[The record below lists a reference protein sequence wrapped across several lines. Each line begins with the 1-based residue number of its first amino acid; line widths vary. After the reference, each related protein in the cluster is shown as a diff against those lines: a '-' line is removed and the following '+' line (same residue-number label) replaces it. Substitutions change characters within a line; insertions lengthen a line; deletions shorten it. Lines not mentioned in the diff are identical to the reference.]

1 MLKKVFVNIKTFFI
15 MFKQLM
21 EILEK
26 RQRLQC
32 IFLLLGVF
40 VCATLETL
48 GVSAVIPFV
57 LVMFNSE
64 ELLENK
70 YVKII
75 SDVLGITTYRELLI
89 FTAILIVIVYFV
101 KNLVLLVFQYYQ
113 GKFHNEIEKSLMT
126 KQYRMFMLRPYSYYL
141 NVNSSEVMRGL
152 SSDITQV
159 AITMDAFINLTSEVI
174 TVIMIGLFIIIMDPI
189 IALGLMGTAIVIAFV
204 FVFVFKRKTSE
215 IGKKCREIFSS
226 RYKIVLES
234 VGGYKEISI
243 AQKKEFFIN
252 EYDKVN
258 AAACKLNTSYLL
270 IMKIPSRAIET
281 VFITCLL
288 FMACFRIQMYE
299 DNAQFVTLIGA
310 MGVAAIRILPSI
322 SNISSS
328 INSLV
333 YNRAGLSSA
342 YNNITQVRN
351 EAKKYQEVIKQ
362 REKRDDKIVF
372 GNKISLRN
380 ISFRYEKSEVDILK
394 DVSFEIQKNDIVGF
408 VGESGAGKS
417 TLLDVLLGLH
427 RPQRGEVYMDDY
439 NIFDIPFDWAENVGY
454 VPQTVFLLD
463 NSIRRNIAFGI
474 PDEDI
479 DDNKIWECLEKA
491 QLDKFV
497 RELPNGLD
505 TTVGDRG
512 VRFSGGQRQRVAIAR
527 ALYHDPQI
535 LVLDEATSA
544 LDNET
549 EQEVMKAIDG
559 FKGELTIIIVAH
571 RLSTIENCNKVY
583 TVGKGKVLLKEN
595 K

>member
-1 MLKKVFVNIKTFFI
+1 

-21 EILEK
+21 EILERK
-26 RQRLQC
+26 QRLQC
-32 IFLLLGVF
+32 IFLLFGVF
-40 VCATLETL
+40 VCAMLETL
-48 GVSAVIPFV
+48 GVGAVIPFV
-57 LVMFNSE
+57 LVMFDPE
-64 ELLENK
+64 GLLENK
-70 YVKII
+70 YGKII
-75 SDVLGITTYRELLI
+75 AEFFNISTYHQLLI
-89 FTAILIVIVYFV
+89 YTAILVVAVYLT
-101 KNLVLLVFQYYQ
+101 KNVVLLVFQYLQ
-113 GKFHNEIEKSLMT
+113 GKFHNDIEKRLMT

-159 AITMDAFINLTSEVI
+159 AITMDAFISLISEVI
-174 TVIMIGLFIIIMDPI
+174 TVLMIGLFIVLMDPV
-189 IALGLMGTAIVIAFV
+189 IALGLMGTAIFIAFI
-204 FVFVFKRKTSE
+204 FVFLFKKKTSE

-258 AAACKLNTSYLL
+258 AEACKLNTSYLL

-281 VFITCLL
+281 IFITCLL
-288 FMACFRIQMYE
+288 TLACLRIQMFE

-310 MGVAAIRILPSI
+310 LGVAAIRILPSI
-322 SNISSS
+322 SNISSG

-333 YNRAGLSSA
+333 YNRPGLASA
-342 YNNITQVRN
+342 YENIKQVRV
-351 EAKKYQEVIKQ
+351 EALKYQERIKQ
-362 REKRDDKIVF
+362 KEIR
-372 GNKISLRN
+372 NKKVEFEDRISLKN
-380 ISFRYEKSEVDILK
+380 VTFRYEKSDIDILK
-394 DVSFEIQKNDIVGF
+394 NVNLEIHKNESVGF
-408 VGESGAGKS
+408 IGESGAGKS

-427 RPQRGEVYMDDY
+427 KPQEGKVCMDEYD
-439 NIFDIPFDWAENVGY
+439 IEDIPFDWAENVGY

-474 PDEDI
+474 PDSEISDEKVW
-479 DDNKIWECLEKA
+479 DCLKKA
-491 QLDKFV
+491 QLDHFV
-497 RELPNGLD
+497 RDLPNGLD

-527 ALYHDPQI
+527 ALYHDPKI

-571 RLSTIENCNKVY
+571 RLSTIENCHKVY
-583 TVGKGKVLLKEN
+583 IVGDGMVTLKN
-595 K
+595 N

>member
-1 MLKKVFVNIKTFFI
+1 MLKKLIINTKTFFV
-15 MFKQLM
+15 MFRQLM

-26 RQRLQC
+26 RQRFQC

-40 VCATLETL
+40 VCAMLETL

-57 LVMFNSE
+57 LVMFKPE
-64 ELLENK
+64 ALLENK
-70 YVKII
+70 YGKMI
-75 SDVLGITTYRELLI
+75 SSFLGIYSYRELLVY
-89 FTAILIVIVYFV
+89 TALLVVFVYFT
-101 KNLVLLVFQYYQ
+101 KNFVLLVFQYFQ
-113 GKFHNEIEKSLMT
+113 GKFHNEIEKKLMT

-141 NVNSSEVMRGL
+141 NVNASEVMRGL

-159 AITMDAFINLTSEVI
+159 AVTMDAFISLISEVI
-174 TVIMIGLFIIIMDPI
+174 TVLMIGGFIVFMD
-189 IALGLMGTAIVIAFV
+189 AVVAFGLMGTAIVIAFL
-204 FVFVFKRKTSE
+204 FVFLFKRKTSE
-215 IGKKCREIFSS
+215 IGKKCREIFSR

-258 AAACKLNTSYLL
+258 SDACKMNTSYLL
-270 IMKIPSRAIET
+270 IMKIPSRTIET
-281 VFITCLL
+281 VFITSLL
-288 FMACFRIQMYE
+288 FMACFRVQMYE

-328 INSLV
+328 INGLV

-342 YNNITQVRN
+342 YENIKQVRK
-351 EAKKYQEVIKQ
+351 EADKYKENIEN
-362 REKRDDKIVF
+362 RINRN
-372 GNKISLRN
+372 NKILFKNR
-380 ISFRYEKSEVDILK
+380 IILKDITFRYEKTNIDILK
-394 DVSFEIQKNDIVGF
+394 DVNLEILRNDIVGF
-408 VGESGAGKS
+408 IGESGAGKS

-427 RPQRGEVYMDDY
+427 KPQKGTVFMDDFD
-439 NIFDIPFDWAENVGY
+439 IEDIPFDWAENVGY
-454 VPQTVFLLD
+454 VPQSVFLLD
-463 NSIRRNIAFGI
+463 NTIRRNIAFGI
-474 PDEDI
+474 PDEEI
-479 DDNKIWECLEKA
+479 NDDKVWECLEKA

-497 RELPNGLD
+497 KALPDGLD

-549 EQEVMKAIDG
+549 EHEVMKAIDG

-571 RLSTIENCNKVY
+571 RLSTIQNCNKVY
-583 TVGKGKVLLKEN
+583 VVGNGNVVLKE

>member
-1 MLKKVFVNIKTFFI
+1 MLSKLFVNIKTFFI

-26 RQRLQC
+26 KQRLQC
-32 IFLLLGVF
+32 ILLLAGVF
-40 VCATLETL
+40 VCAMLETL

-57 LVMFNSE
+57 LVMFNPES
-64 ELLENK
+64 LLENK
-70 YVKII
+70 YGAIVADMFQVSTYKQLLFLTAFLV
-75 SDVLGITTYRELLI
+75 VLVYFTKNSVLLI
-89 FTAILIVIVYFV
+89 FQYF
-101 KNLVLLVFQYYQ
+101 Q
-113 GKFHNEIEKSLMT
+113 GKFHNEIEKCLMT
-126 KQYRMFMLRPYSYYL
+126 KQYKMFMLRPYSYYL
-141 NVNSSEVMRGL
+141 NVNSSEVLRGL

-159 AITMDAFINLTSEVI
+159 TVTMDAFISLASESI
-174 TVIMIGLFIIIMDPI
+174 TVIMIGLFIVIMDPLM
-189 IALGLMGTAIVIAFV
+189 AFGLIGTAILIAFV
-204 FVFVFKRKTSE
+204 FVFLFKRKTSE
-215 IGKKCREIFSS
+215 IGKKCREIFSK
-226 RYKIVLES
+226 RYKIALES

-243 AQKKEFFIN
+243 NQKKDYFIN
-252 EYDKVN
+252 EYNEVN
-258 AAACKLNTSYLL
+258 EEACKLNTSYLL

-281 VFITCLL
+281 IFITCLL
-288 FMACFRIQMYE
+288 FLACCRIQMYE
-299 DNAQFVTLIGA
+299 DNAQFITLISA

-322 SNISSS
+322 SNISAS
-328 INSLV
+328 INGLV
-333 YNRAGLSSA
+333 YNRIGLNSA
-342 YNNITQVRN
+342 YENIMQVKE
-351 EAKKYQEVIKQ
+351 EAQKQHDIMLSRKKQINS
-362 REKRDDKIVF
+362 IVF
-372 GNKISLRN
+372 QDNISLN
-380 ISFRYEKSEVDILK
+380 NVSFRYEKSDVDILK
-394 DVSFEIQKNDIVGF
+394 DVNLKIYKNESVGF
-408 VGESGAGKS
+408 IGESGAGKS

-427 RPQRGEVYMDDY
+427 RPQEGKVLMDNYD
-439 NIFDIPFDWAENVGY
+439 IEDIPFDWAENVGY

-463 NSIRRNIAFGI
+463 NTIRRNIAFGI

-491 QLDKFV
+491 QLDIFV

-549 EQEVMKAIDG
+549 EQEVMRAIDG

-583 TVGKGKVLLKEN
+583 VVGNGNVILKKN
-595 K
+595 

>member
-1 MLKKVFVNIKTFFI
+1 MIRNLIINIKTFFT

-21 EILEK
+21 GILERK
-26 RQRLQC
+26 HCLQC
-32 IFLLLGVF
+32 VFLLMGVF
-40 VCATLETL
+40 VCALLETL

-57 LVMFNSE
+57 LVMFNPNA
-64 ELLENK
+64 LLENK
-70 YVKII
+70 YGKLIAYYFDIVTYKQLLFFTALII
-75 SDVLGITTYRELLI
+75 VLVYLAKNIVLLI
-89 FTAILIVIVYFV
+89 FQYF
-101 KNLVLLVFQYYQ
+101 Q
-113 GKFHNEIEKSLMT
+113 GKFHNEIEKDLMT

-159 AITMDAFINLTSEVI
+159 ALTMDAFINLISESI
-174 TVIMIGLFIIIMDPI
+174 TVLMIGLFIIIMDPI
-189 IALGLMGTAIVIAFV
+189 IAIGLIGTAIFIAFA
-204 FVFVFKRKTSE
+204 FIFGFKKKTSE
-215 IGKKCREIFSS
+215 IGKKCRDIFSG

-234 VGGYKEISI
+234 VGGYKEISVS
-243 AQKKEFFIN
+243 QKKDFFIN

-258 AAACKLNTSYLL
+258 AEACRLNTSYLL

-288 FMACFRIQMYE
+288 LMTCFRIQMYE
-299 DNAQFVTLIGA
+299 DNAQFVALIGA

-333 YNRAGLSSA
+333 YNRAGLLSA
-342 YNNITQVRN
+342 YENISQVCN
-351 EAKKYQEVIKQ
+351 EAQKYHEIIEQ
-362 REKRDDKIVF
+362 RENRDNRIRF
-372 GNKISLRN
+372 ENKISLKDVY
-380 ISFRYEKSEVDILK
+380 FRYEKSDIDILK
-394 DVSFEIQKNDIVGF
+394 DVSLDILKNDIVGF
-408 VGESGAGKS
+408 IGESGAGKS

-427 RPQRGEVYMDDY
+427 RPQKGMVYMDGYD
-439 NIFDIPFDWAENVGY
+439 ISDIPFDWAENVGY

-479 DDNKIWECLEKA
+479 NDEKVWECLKKA
-491 QLDKFV
+491 QLDDFV
-497 RELPNGLD
+497 SELPQGLD

-527 ALYHDPQI
+527 ALYHEPQI

-549 EQEVMKAIDG
+549 EQEVMKAIEG

-583 TVGKGKVLLKEN
+583 IVNKGKVFLKES
-595 K
+595 

>member
-1 MLKKVFVNIKTFFI
+1 MLSKLFVNIKTFFI

-26 RQRLQC
+26 KQRLQC
-32 IFLLLGVF
+32 ILLLVGVF
-40 VCATLETL
+40 VCAMLETL

-57 LVMFNSE
+57 LVMFNPES
-64 ELLENK
+64 LLENK
-70 YVKII
+70 YGAIVADMFQVSTYKQLLFLTAFMV
-75 SDVLGITTYRELLI
+75 VLVYFTKNAVLLI
-89 FTAILIVIVYFV
+89 FQYF
-101 KNLVLLVFQYYQ
+101 Q
-113 GKFHNEIEKSLMT
+113 GKFHNEIEKCLMT
-126 KQYRMFMLRPYSYYL
+126 KQYKMFMLRPYSYYL
-141 NVNSSEVMRGL
+141 NVNSSEVLRGL

-159 AITMDAFINLTSEVI
+159 TVTMDAFISLASETI
-174 TVIMIGLFIIIMDPI
+174 TVLMIGLFIVIMDPLM
-189 IALGLMGTAIVIAFV
+189 AFGLIGTAILIAFV
-204 FVFVFKRKTSE
+204 FVFLFKRKTSE
-215 IGKKCREIFSS
+215 IGKKCREIFSK
-226 RYKIVLES
+226 RYKIALES

-243 AQKKEFFIN
+243 NQKKDYFIN
-252 EYDKVN
+252 EYNEVN
-258 AAACKLNTSYLL
+258 EEACKLNTSYLL

-281 VFITCLL
+281 IFISCLL
-288 FMACFRIQMYE
+288 FLACFRIQMYE
-299 DNAQFVTLIGA
+299 DNAQFITLISA

-322 SNISSS
+322 SNISAS
-328 INSLV
+328 INGLV
-333 YNRAGLSSA
+333 YNRIGLNSA
-342 YNNITQVRN
+342 YENIMQVKE
-351 EAKKYQEVIKQ
+351 EAQKQ
-362 REKRDDKIVF
+362 HDIMLSRKEQINSIVF
-372 GNKISLRN
+372 QDNISLN
-380 ISFRYEKSEVDILK
+380 NVSFRYEKSDVDILK
-394 DVSFEIQKNDIVGF
+394 DVNLKIYKNESVGF
-408 VGESGAGKS
+408 IGESGAGKS

-427 RPQRGEVYMDDY
+427 RPQEGKVLMDNYD
-439 NIFDIPFDWAENVGY
+439 IEDIPFDWAENVGY

-463 NSIRRNIAFGI
+463 NTIRRNIAFGI

-491 QLDKFV
+491 QLDIFV

-549 EQEVMKAIDG
+549 EQEVMRAIDG

-583 TVGKGKVLLKEN
+583 VVGNGNVILKKN
-595 K
+595 